1 MADITVARSF
11 YQAQAET
18 VQRRYFVGE
27 KDILLDPDITPLL
40 ALTTNAGNR
49 RKPAISTRVEWIEDD
64 YVPVFGQAAAA
75 SDYASNVTQI
85 NVVDA
90 TLFNTGDLVA
100 VAKSAS
106 SSAAPEVVRVTGYT
120 VGTPGTLTIT
130 RNIGGAGADTI
141 SASNDLRILGPAF
154 AEGDNFPGMRSTTK
168 VVQISYTQIFRTSVQ
183 ITKSMAAQLQFGAQ
197 NERLYQRDVKLKE
210 HKRAIESSGLWSRA
224 NETLVAGAPGT
235 IRTTMGF
242 KPRIVT
248 NITNANTTLTEGG
261 FLSFAQQAFLN
272 YAGPRK
278 VLIAAP
284 NVISALDYFADGK
297 LRLTPGDKVLGVTV
311 QRYFTTHGEFLVVR
325 NRLMQNGTNGQGFA
339 GDAYAIDVASIE
351 FAPLNGNGVNRDT
364 HLLENVVL
372 NGSDQYQDE
381 WLTEGAWVIRF
392 EKRHALL
399 YNSTAFA

>member
-11 YQAQAET
+11 YQAQSEN

-64 YVPVFGQAAAA
+64 YVPVFGQAAGG
-75 SDYASNVTQI
+75 SDYASNVTSI
-85 NVVDA
+85 AVVDA

-100 VAKSAS
+100 VGKVVS
-106 SSAAPEVVRVTGYT
+106 SQAAPEVVRVTAY
-120 VGTPGTLTIT
+120 TPGSPGSLTIT

-141 SASNDLRILGPAF
+141 SASNDLRILGPAM

-168 VVQISYTQIFRTSVQ
+168 VVQTSYTQIFRTSIQ

-224 NETLVAGAPGT
+224 NETLVAPST
-235 IRTTMGF
+235 VRTTMGF
-242 KPRIVT
+242 KSRIAT
-248 NITNANTTLTEGG
+248 NITNGNTTLTESG
-261 FLSFAQQAFLN
+261 FLSFAEQAFLN

-284 NVISALDYFADGK
+284 RIISGLDYFADGK
-297 LRLTPGDKVLGVTV
+297 LRLQPGDKVLGVTV

-325 NRLMQNGTNGQGFA
+325 NRLMQNGVNAQGFA
-339 GDAYAIDVASIE
+339 GDAYAVDIASVE

-372 NGSDQYQDE
+372 NGSDNFQDE
-381 WLTEGAWVIRF
+381 WLTEGAWCIRF

-399 YNSTAFA
+399 NNVTAFA